1 MKKITRKLLFALC
14 AFMFLSN
21 MAISQEQK
29 SFTIDKLSVEGR
41 VDFDYFNRDGAYPDG
56 NSVIGPVV
64 PRTSTSG
71 IGGKFFNF
79 EMKGSFLND
88 FSYRI
93 RQRID
98 MQGSGSKTD
107 FMILSYHAHKN
118 WSITAG
124 KMPLAVGGWEYDL
137 PPIDVYFA
145 SLFWN
150 NFACYEVGAQV
161 EYHSNNKKH
170 DIIFQVTNSTFT
182 PDKFAGMYAYNL
194 IWYGNVGLLKT
205 AYSINMMEQKKGE
218 YINYI
223 SLGND
228 FDFGKMHLVVDFI
241 NRGFFNQSDFLF
253 GDFSLIGEVK
263 YAFNDKF
270 TLMAKGGYDRNKHS
284 YFKEV
289 EENGIMI
296 PQAYDMTVTPGV
308 EYTFA
313 GLGFEAYPYKGN
325 KNVRLHGFFAFND
338 LKEPTDDMLNPNSSN
353 LELQFNL
360 GVTWRINFV
369 K

>member
-1 MKKITRKLLFALC
+1 MKKTSRKLMLALC

-21 MAISQEQK
+21 IAFAQEQK

-41 VDFDYFNRDGAYPDG
+41 VDFDYFDRENG
-56 NSVIGPVV
+56 N
-64 PRTSTSG
+64 TSG

-182 PDKFAGMYAYNL
+182 PDKFSGMYAYNL

-270 TLMAKGGYDRNKHS
+270 TLMAKGGYDRNKH
-284 YFKEV
+284 
-289 EENGIMI
+289 MI
-296 PQAYDMTVTPGV
+296 QPQAYDMTVAPGV

-325 KNVRLHGFFAFND
+325 KNVRLHGFFALND
-338 LKEPTDDMLNPNSSN
+338 LNEPADDMLNPNSSN